1 MHLILILQ
9 SMIDSNR
16 RRLHPLLSSEC
27 TFAHQKP
34 HPHTAF
40 INIPWPVQRHT
51 LVVVAAAPCFFPI
64 RIRLFVNTFCLP
76 KAHLSAHLSK
86 VHNYYIMAAQP
97 SRDIMQLHISYALYS
112 SPYMYVYAFYVFISP
127 PFIIINKCVTLR
139 SSGCVLVAFANARKN
154 INFMH
159 NLSSQ
164 NYHGWVWVCVR
175 MNAT

>member
-34 HPHTAF
+34 HTHTAF
-40 INIPWPVQRHT
+40 INIPCPTSYTRRRRRRR
-51 LVVVAAAPCFFPI
+51 PCFFPI

-86 VHNYYIMAAQP
+86 VHNYYIMATQP

-112 SPYMYVYAFYVFISP
+112 SPYMYMHFMCLYRRHSLSL
-127 PFIIINKCVTLR
+127 INVLR
-139 SSGCVLVAFANARKN
+139 YVLVDAFWSLLRTPEK
-154 INFMH
+154 I
-159 NLSSQ
+159 LIL
-164 NYHGWVWVCVR
+164 C
-175 MNAT
+175 TI